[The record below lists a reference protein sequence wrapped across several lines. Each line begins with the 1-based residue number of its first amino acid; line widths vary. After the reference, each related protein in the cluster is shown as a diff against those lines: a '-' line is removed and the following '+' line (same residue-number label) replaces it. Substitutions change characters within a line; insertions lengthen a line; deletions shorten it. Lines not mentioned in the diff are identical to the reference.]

1 LHITITR
8 TGGHGA
14 DEEVAAL
21 DTDML
26 APTRAREIEQ
36 LIHELDFFN
45 LPEVLP
51 GGAGSDPVRY
61 EVTVAEGERRHTVSY
76 PEDEG
81 PDGQPLQQLVEALNP

>member
-1 LHITITR
+1 MQITITR
-8 TGGHGA
+8 TGGFGA
-14 DEEVAAL
+14 DEELAAL

-36 LIHELDFFN
+36 LIDELDFFN

-61 EVTVAEGERRHTVSY
+61 EVTVADGERRHTVSY
-76 PEDEG
+76 AEDEG
-81 PDGQPLQQLVEALNP
+81 PNGQPLRQLVDALNP